1 MTLANMRDLG
11 VRNLLVSC
19 LNHACRHEGG
29 ARRIGLS
36 RWDRGALVRASQSSA
51 RLKLV
56 DLGLARR
63 Q

>member
-19 LNHACRHEGG
+19 LNHACRHE
-29 ARRIGLS
+29 AVLDVS
-36 RWDRGALVRASQSSA
+36 AYPAALIRASPSSA